1 MPFLKQVSRFIFL
14 SLNRRAQDNMAA
26 KFQPGSTAAPNY
38 PWNVEIIHHLRGTD
52 PICTPDWGH
61 PSPGPREPLH
71 HGWTILKETC
81 WKHVK
86 GRLPGFLDHDNRG
99 PWASTC
105 LSKAPRKSHFCSNL
119 SILYQM
125 QGWNQIK
132 VRKLAMPANTNTAGW
147 GYMCLDIFKGMK
159 GDKQIGP

>member
-71 HGWTILKETC
+71 HGWTLLKETC

-86 GRLPGFLDHDNRG
+86 GRLPGFLDHIRG